1 MKTRKTKINCVK
13 ISGFLIYF
21 SRHNIS
27 KVAIPVFLGLRNRYG
42 FRKGVVMTDAAQF
55 IDALGG
61 TNKVA
66 NALALAPTTVS
77 SWKSSGSIP
86 EWRMDKLKRLL
97 SLSMNRHA

>member
-1 MKTRKTKINCVK
+1 M
-13 ISGFLIYF
+13 
-21 SRHNIS
+21 
-27 KVAIPVFLGLRNRYG
+27 AIPVFLGLRNRYG

-86 EWRMDKLKRLL
+86 EWRMDKLKRLARKAKVEVPVQFL
-97 SLSMNRHA
+97 DRSAA